1 MSNCSR
7 FPFSK
12 RGLCC
17 HVLEDLS
24 LQIDLNIINSLNLL
38 LLLRL
43 FLLIS
48 SRFLSRQALSQMLG
62 SCIVQQSFLAWKDVN
77 ISISSNAIPSARAF
91 ETVPLYHSVYFLFKK
106 AFAAPLTVKSNGWNK
121 LVIFG
126 STRTKNILF
135 SRSFNR
141 TGSVICPLK
150 TCINKKAGWLMT
162 SSFRLRSERTYG
174 MIILSRS
181 LRDSVVLL
189 KCFSFALK
197 ENALGNSNLGKVW
210 RVFPTWIN

>member
-77 ISISSNAIPSARAF
+77 ISISSNAILSARAF
-91 ETVPLYHSVYFLFKK
+91 ETAPLYHSMISNIFPSIYWIPIDI
-106 AFAAPLTVKSNGWNK
+106 PLV
-121 LVIFG
+121 VIIFIG
-126 STRTKNILF
+126 
-135 SRSFNR
+135 
-141 TGSVICPLK
+141 
-150 TCINKKAGWLMT
+150 
-162 SSFRLRSERTYG
+162 
-174 MIILSRS
+174 
-181 LRDSVVLL
+181 VV
-189 KCFSFALK
+189 SH
-197 ENALGNSNLGKVW
+197 E
-210 RVFPTWIN
+210 T